1 MRVLR
6 DLGLKSPIRFL
17 SYRTTV
23 KSIGGM
29 ANHTA
34 RIAIKSMEIQIA
46 EFAMNQT
53 EGKIIK
59 IEKKLGITL

>member
-1 MRVLR
+1 
-6 DLGLKSPIRFL
+6 
-17 SYRTTV
+17 
-23 KSIGGM
+23 M
-29 ANHTA
+29 ADHKA

-59 IEKKLGITL
+59 IEKKLGITLQVDFIYFKTKNTMDIAIIMQTY

>member
-1 MRVLR
+1 
-6 DLGLKSPIRFL
+6 
-17 SYRTTV
+17 
-23 KSIGGM
+23 
-29 ANHTA
+29 
-34 RIAIKSMEIQIA
+34 MEIQIA

>member
-1 MRVLR
+1 MI
-6 DLGLKSPIRFL
+6 KKPIRFL

-29 ANHTA
+29 VDDTA